1 MDPHV
6 LSSARA
12 RRGASE
18 GRAQALSA
26 GAPAA
31 SYVVTPDWPK
41 NWLAPMWLPT
51 RFIDRAICARFGLLR
66 RAGDWSLD
74 THSRLVHGMGRK
86 A

>member
-1 MDPHV
+1 M
-6 LSSARA
+6 SSARA
-12 RRGASE
+12 LLTASG

-66 RAGDWSLD
+66 RAGDCGVYML
-74 THSRLVHGMGRK
+74 K
-86 A
+86 APAGDGEKGLGIHA